1 MPIYCKLLTMCFVFN
16 DLIIIQLSY
25 IRAFTHKLPWLDQYR
40 LILCYN
46 RQLTIIAGGYGF
58 TGIKQERLP
67 FWATFPVCGSYF
79 ISESDNLYLKNQIIS
94 FFTFFFSSEFSLISN
109 FS

>member
-1 MPIYCKLLTMCFVFN
+1 MPIYCKLLTLCFDFN
-16 DLIIIQLSY
+16 DSIIIQLSY

-58 TGIKQERLP
+58 TGIKQKEGVSKQSNWHIL
-67 FWATFPVCGSYF
+67 FLFCFVF
-79 ISESDNLYLKNQIIS
+79 QKS
-94 FFTFFFSSEFSLISN
+94 FKPPILD
-109 FS
+109 

>member
-1 MPIYCKLLTMCFVFN
+1 MPIYCKLLTLCFDFN
-16 DLIIIQLSY
+16 DSIIIQLSY

-58 TGIKQERLP
+58 TGIKQKRL
-67 FWATFPVCGSYF
+67 
-79 ISESDNLYLKNQIIS
+79 LYLGNLSCMWILFYLRIR
-94 FFTFFFSSEFSLISN
+94 
-109 FS
+109 

>member
-46 RQLTIIAGGYGF
+46 RQLTIIAGGYRF

-67 FWATFPVCGSYF
+67 HLATFPVCGSYF
-79 ISESDNLYLKNQIIS
+79 ISESDDQFLYIL
-94 FFTFFFSSEFSLISN
+94 FSSEFSLISN

>member
-16 DLIIIQLSY
+16 VLIIRKQPY
-25 IRAFTHKLPWLDQYR
+25 IRDFIYRPTLLDQYR
-40 LILCYN
+40 LILCCN

-67 FWATFPVCGSYF
+67 CLG
-79 ISESDNLYLKNQIIS
+79 NLSCMWILFYLRIR
-94 FFTFFFSSEFSLISN
+94 
-109 FS
+109 

>member
-25 IRAFTHKLPWLDQYR
+25 IRDFIYRPTLLDQYR
-40 LILCYN
+40 LILCCS

-58 TGIKQERLP
+58 TGIKQKRLP
-67 FWATFPVCGSYF
+67 YLG
-79 ISESDNLYLKNQIIS
+79 NLSCMWILFYLRIR
-94 FFTFFFSSEFSLISN
+94 
-109 FS
+109 

>member
-25 IRAFTHKLPWLDQYR
+25 IRDFTHKLPWLDLYR
-40 LILCYN
+40 LILCCS
-46 RQLTIIAGGYGF
+46 RQLTNIAGGYGF

-67 FWATFPVCGSYF
+67 CLG
-79 ISESDNLYLKNQIIS
+79 NLSCMWILFYLRIR
-94 FFTFFFSSEFSLISN
+94 
-109 FS
+109 

>member
-1 MPIYCKLLTMCFVFN
+1 MPIYCKLLTLCFDFN
-16 DLIIIQLSY
+16 DSIIIQLSY

-40 LILCYN
+40 LILCCN

-58 TGIKQERLP
+58 TGIKTGKVALFGQP
-67 FWATFPVCGSYF
+67 F
-79 ISESDNLYLKNQIIS
+79 LYVDLILSQNQIIS
-94 FFTFFFSSEFSLISN
+94 FFTFFFSSEFSLMSN